1 MDDLQKLKHL
11 LHHWKEH
18 NDEHAETYRDW
29 AEKAS
34 SLGNEEL
41 SKVLD
46 NLYHETKKLNGLF
59 EEAMRKIDKDD

>member
-18 NDEHAETYRDW
+18 NDEHAGAYRQW
-29 AEKAS
+29 AEKAL
-34 SLGNEEL
+34 SLGNGEL
-41 SKVLD
+41 SKILC

-59 EEAMRKIDKDD
+59 EDAMKLIDGP